1 MIAGFPPVARR
12 DARVLIVGSMPGEQ
26 SLVAGQYYANPHNA
40 FWRLM
45 GKLCG
50 AGPNLPYGRRCARL
64 RAAGIALWD
73 VIATCERDGSL
84 DSAIATDSQVIND
97 FAEFFRTHA
106 RIELICFNGGKAAQS
121 FRRQI
126 APTLPSTTLRYVQL
140 PSTSPAHAALNFD
153 AKLQRWRDALH
164 GFQSTAKSSR

>member
-1 MIAGFPPVARR
+1 MGRPDALKSSTPSIRTTESFSPRMLTCITSAG
-12 DARVLIVGSMPGEQ
+12 
-26 SLVAGQYYANPHNA
+26 
-40 FWRLM
+40 
-45 GKLCG
+45 
-50 AGPNLPYGRRCARL
+50 
-64 RAAGIALWD
+64 
-73 VIATCERDGSL
+73 
-84 DSAIATDSQVIND
+84 SAIATDSQVIND